1 MDPDVSTLILGLG
14 NDILRDDR
22 VGLLAARELAKDS
35 ALRADIEEA
44 CLCNLDL
51 LPILDGYDRAVVLD
65 AIWGE
70 AWEAGQVYRY
80 APSELPHTFGYRSPH
95 TIDFPEM
102 LEIGRQMGFHMPA
115 DVLILTLGVED
126 PFSFGEELSPSV
138 EEGLPKLV
146 AAAVAAV
153 GG

>member
-22 VGLLAARELAKDS
+22 VGLLAARELAQDRS
-35 ALRADIEEA
+35 VHARVEEA

-51 LPILDGYDRAVVLD
+51 LPILDGYDRVVVLD

-70 AWEAGQVYRY
+70 AWDAGQVYRY
-80 APSELPHTFGYRSPH
+80 SPSELPHSFGYRSPH

-102 LEIGRQMGFHMPA
+102 LGIGSQMGFHMPA
-115 DVLILTLGVED
+115 EVIILTLGVED
-126 PFSFGEELSPSV
+126 PFSFGEELSESV
-138 EEGLPKLV
+138 RAGLPRLV
-146 AAAVAAV
+146 EAARRELAE
-153 GG
+153 